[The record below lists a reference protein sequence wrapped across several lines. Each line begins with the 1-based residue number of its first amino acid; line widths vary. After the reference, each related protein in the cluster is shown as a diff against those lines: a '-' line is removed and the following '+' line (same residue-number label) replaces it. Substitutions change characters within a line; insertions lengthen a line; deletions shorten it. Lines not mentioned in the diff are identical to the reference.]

1 MREGDKMAKKNFRGK
16 ETRNLSDIINDKS
29 IVSNDVKSA
38 ILGLEDSPTSEKLNS
53 VIKIIENDT
62 SMLIDDKKE
71 LLNNLRER
79 YISIFNFENC
89 PEDYEELKT
98 EAKFL
103 SGITQYS
110 FMLMAQRLLKIRDKE
125 LYKIDGYTDFRS
137 FIENELSISRS
148 TVYNYIDIVT
158 IFGVQPVGHDD
169 NIEYA
174 KLLPIIP
181 ILKAQENNIPKEEIK
196 ERFLYEIKSKSKT
209 EIIEEANLLKVKY
222 GLFKEHKIK
231 DEIDKAF
238 KKFYELLLDDAKD
251 LDKNKLGYYIKKL
264 NGLM

>member
-1 MREGDKMAKKNFRGK
+1 MAKKNFRGK
-16 ETRNLSDIINDKS
+16 ETRNLSDIINDKNV
-29 IVSNDVKSA
+29 VSDDVKNA
-38 ILGLEDSPTSEKLNS
+38 ILGLEASPTSDKLNS

-62 SMLIDDKKE
+62 AILGEDKKE
-71 LLNNLRER
+71 LLNNLREK
-79 YISIFNFENC
+79 YISIFNFNNC
-89 PEDYEELKT
+89 PEDYEDLKN

-110 FMLMAQRLLKIRDKE
+110 FMLMAQRLLKIRDNE
-125 LYKIDGYTDFRS
+125 LYKIDGYSDFRS

-158 IFGVQPVGHDD
+158 IFGVQPVGHDE

-181 ILKAQENNIPKEEIK
+181 ILKAHENNIPKDEIK
-196 ERFLYEIKSKSKT
+196 ERFLYEIRSKSKN
-209 EIIEEANLLKVKY
+209 EIIDEANRLKVKY
-222 GLFKEHKIK
+222 GLLKERKLK
-231 DEIDKAF
+231 DEIDKSF
-238 KKFYELLLDDAKD
+238 KKFYELLLNDAKD
-251 LDKNKLGYYIKKL
+251 LDKNKLDYYIKKL